1 MVSEPAVSDS
11 SRGIR
16 AGIHQQIEKER
27 KTSFGDV
34 DILPSILLIFTN
46 KKQGLS
52 ISRTEIRLLRMR
64 GGNYLHSPILNEDE
78 ST

>member
-16 AGIHQQIEKER
+16 AGIHQQIEIER
-27 KTSFGDV
+27 KNSFGDV

-46 KKQGLS
+46 KKQDSVFRGLKEGFCACVA
-52 ISRTEIRLLRMR
+52 EITCIPLF
-64 GGNYLHSPILNEDE
+64 
-78 ST
+78 